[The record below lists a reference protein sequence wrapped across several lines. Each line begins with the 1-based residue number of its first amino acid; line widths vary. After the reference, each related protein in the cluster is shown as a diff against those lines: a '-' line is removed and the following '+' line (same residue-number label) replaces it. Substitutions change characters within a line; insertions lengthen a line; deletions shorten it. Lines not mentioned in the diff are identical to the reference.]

1 MNSSSEACY
10 VEIMLQNEIKIGI
23 KINSKKE
30 KKEIQKREFIRIRD
44 SSATSHFNNI
54 TI

>member
-10 VEIMLQNEIKIGI
+10 VEIMLQNEIKIGK

-30 KKEIQKREFIRIRD
+30 KKKNSEKGNYSNQRL
-44 SSATSHFNNI
+44 
-54 TI
+54 